1 MHPEVRQVGPGAC
14 PPCGM
19 ALEPVAPVV
28 EEDTSSRDE
37 TGAIFTCPMHP
48 EVRQVGP
55 GACPL
60 CGMALEPV
68 APVVEEDTSELRDMQ
83 RRFWVALA
91 LTAPVFV
98 LAMSELVPGLDLAE
112 RFGARRLQWIQF
124 ALATPVVL
132 WCGLPFFV
140 RGGQS
145 ILSRNFNMFTLI
157 AIGTGAAYAYSVVAT
172 VAPGIFPEASRTS
185 TGEVPMYF
193 EAAAVIIVLVLLGQ
207 VLELRARSQTGA
219 AIRSLLDLVPAMAR
233 RIRSDGTEEDVHLDA
248 VQVGDRLRVRP
259 GEKVPVD
266 GRVIEGSSS
275 VEESMVTGEPIP
287 VEKGPGDSVIG
298 ATLNGQG
305 TFILE
310 AERIGADTL
319 LSRIVNLVAEA
330 QRSRAP
336 IQGLADRVSGVFVP
350 AVLVI
355 AAVAFV
361 VWVSVGPD
369 PRFANALVSAVAVLI
384 IACPCALGLATPM
397 SIMVATGR
405 GAGVGVL
412 FRNAEA
418 IERMQH
424 VDTLVIDKTG
434 TLTEGRPQV
443 TDVIVRQIEETEALT
458 LAASLERASEHPL
471 AAAFLRAADERSL
484 ELRSVEG
491 FAAHPGKGITGTLD
505 GRQLGLGNAALL
517 EMLGIQDPAA
527 LAEAEELRGEGKTV
541 MFLVLPDR
549 VVALIAVED
558 PIKEKTYEAI
568 DSLRASGLRIVVLT
582 GDAETT
588 ARAVGRR
595 LGLDD
600 VVAGVL
606 PDQKADVVQKFQAE
620 GRVVAMAGDGVNDA
634 PALARADVGVAMGTG
649 TDVAMESAGVTL
661 VRGDLRGIAQARR
674 LSRATLHNIKQNLFF
689 AFAYNA
695 LGVPLAA
702 GVLYPAFGILL
713 NPMLAAVA
721 MSLSSVSVI
730 SNALRLRSAQI

>member
-1 MHPEVRQVGPGAC
+1 
-14 PPCGM
+14 
-19 ALEPVAPVV
+19 
-28 EEDTSSRDE
+28 
-37 TGAIFTCPMHP
+37 
-48 EVRQVGP
+48 
-55 GACPL
+55 
-60 CGMALEPV
+60 
-68 APVVEEDTSELRDMQ
+68 
-83 RRFWVALA
+83 
-91 LTAPVFV
+91 
-98 LAMSELVPGLDLAE
+98 
-112 RFGARRLQWIQF
+112 
-124 ALATPVVL
+124 
-132 WCGLPFFV
+132 
-140 RGGQS
+140 
-145 ILSRNFNMFTLI
+145 MFTLI

-458 LAASLERASEHPL
+458 LAASLEPASEHPL
-471 AAAFLRAADERSL
+471 AAALNSGRSQALPRIPARGSRVRWMAASSAWETPRYSRCSVSRTRQLWRRRRS
-484 ELRSVEG
+484 SVE
-491 FAAHPGKGITGTLD
+491 
-505 GRQLGLGNAALL
+505 R
-517 EMLGIQDPAA
+517 
-527 LAEAEELRGEGKTV
+527 
-541 MFLVLPDR
+541 
-549 VVALIAVED
+549 
-558 PIKEKTYEAI
+558 
-568 DSLRASGLRIVVLT
+568 
-582 GDAETT
+582 
-588 ARAVGRR
+588 
-595 LGLDD
+595 
-600 VVAGVL
+600 
-606 PDQKADVVQKFQAE
+606 
-620 GRVVAMAGDGVNDA
+620 
-634 PALARADVGVAMGTG
+634 
-649 TDVAMESAGVTL
+649 
-661 VRGDLRGIAQARR
+661 ARR
-674 LSRATLHNIKQNLFF
+674 
-689 AFAYNA
+689 
-695 LGVPLAA
+695 
-702 GVLYPAFGILL
+702 
-713 NPMLAAVA
+713 
-721 MSLSSVSVI
+721 
-730 SNALRLRSAQI
+730 